1 MNNLNKMISIVIVF
15 LVAVLLTYII
25 TNTMTS
31 TELNSQ
37 VDGPQIELVDINE
50 SPFTV
55 HFNEKPTVLLFFT
68 SWCPYCNED
77 APKIVELYEKYKDEV
92 NVYGI
97 NLIYQDDLVEVKKY
111 IDEHQIQYPILLDKT
126 GEHYKN
132 YGDFGFP
139 SLYFIDQ
146 NGNTID
152 SIIGA
157 TDFEYIEQSFK
168 YLIDNS

>member
-1 MNNLNKMISIVIVF
+1 MNKINKMISILIVF
-15 LVAVLLTYII
+15 VVVVLLTYII
-25 TNTMTS
+25 TNSIMS
-31 TELNSQ
+31 SDVNSQ
-37 VDGPQIELVDINE
+37 VGGPQIELLDLNE

-77 APKIVELYEKYKDEV
+77 APKMVELYEKYKEEV

-97 NLIYQDDLVEVKKY
+97 NLIYQDDIVDVKKY
-111 IDEHQIQYPILLDKT
+111 IEEHQIQYPILLDKT

-139 SLYFIDQ
+139 VLHFIDQ
-146 NGNTID
+146 EGNTID

-157 TDFEYIEQSFK
+157 TEIEFIEESFK
-168 YLIDNS
+168 FLIENS